1 IWIMATVDG
10 KLRPPLGVNEYNHA
24 LANSADFFGINYYTR
39 DLVRFHL
46 DPRRLFGE
54 EHYHPQGEYSDS
66 GWRGIYSE
74 YAPQGLNQI
83 VREVSVFG
91 KPIYITENGLPDH
104 DDDQRPRWLLG
115 HLHALHQAI
124 QSGCD
129 VRGFYH
135 WTFTDNFEWSEGWG
149 LRFGLVELD
158 PATQERRPRPSAAM
172 FGDIVRD
179 NGISATLVRQYAP
192 SLLPVLF
199 PPA

>member
-1 IWIMATVDG
+1 M
-10 KLRPPLGVNEYNHA
+10 
-24 LANSADFFGINYYTR
+24 
-39 DLVRFHL
+39 RFHL

-158 PATQERRPRPSAAM
+158 PATQERRPRPAQPC
-172 FGDIVRD
+172 
-179 NGISATLVRQYAP
+179 SATSCATTASRRHW
-192 SLLPVLF
+192 SGSMR
-199 PPA
+199 PACCRCSFHLHNLAVSPLSPGNDGKNVTIDFHDAACYNQA